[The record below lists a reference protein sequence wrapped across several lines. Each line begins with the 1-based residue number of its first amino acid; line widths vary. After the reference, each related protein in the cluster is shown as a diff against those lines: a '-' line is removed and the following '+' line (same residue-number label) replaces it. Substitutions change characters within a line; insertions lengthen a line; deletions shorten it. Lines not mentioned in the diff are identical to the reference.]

1 MTRIPNEE
9 KVELLLNYKKFKTLE
24 DCLFA
29 INETDDSFNSRTIYD
44 NKKEKGYKKLQVIQK
59 ALGLGLG
66 FLLDGVYDDIK
77 DWQLNWND
85 KYQQKYFPCF
95 ENMTTYHRVVG
106 CSSCTDVIRES
117 VAYFATY
124 DIALYAGK
132 TFKKIYNEYLI
143 PIN

>member
-1 MTRIPNEE
+1 MSRISNEE
-9 KVELLLNYKKFKTLE
+9 KSELLLNYKKFKTFE

-29 INETDDSFNSRTIYD
+29 INETDDSFNKRTIYD
-44 NKKEKGYKKLQVIQK
+44 NKKEKAYKKLQVIQK

-77 DWQLNWND
+77 DWKLDWND
-85 KYQQKYFPCF
+85 KFQQKYFPCF
-95 ENMTTYHRVVG
+95 ENMITYHRVRG
-106 CSSCTDVIRES
+106 CTCCTDEIRES

-143 PIN
+143 PID